1 MSKLEHIVTS
11 SEVVT
16 LCSKMLRYN
25 DKRLIDHGVRVGYIA
40 NLLSEYLETANPINN
55 KCLYLLS
62 VLHDIGAYKTEEVS
76 KLLQFETDNIHAHS
90 VYGYLF
96 IKHLTPLKNY
106 AKAILY
112 HHYPYDELNSG
123 DFIFDYAQLLHIA
136 DRIDIGLMRKMSL
149 DEIKIE
155 LTRINSI
162 HPKFLAAFH
171 RMLSDNALQV
181 DGLKQRV
188 DDYKNKIIASLE
200 INADEIEDFVMML
213 VYIIDFKSPATM
225 LHSVNTTAVSGFLA
239 EKLGLDKRDADL
251 LYSAALVHDV
261 GKITTPT
268 AILESEG
275 KLSDDEMTIMKLHT
289 TETENLLY
297 GVFTDEIIK
306 LAASHHEKLDGTGY
320 PHGLTAEE
328 MPTTYRALAV
338 ADITSALIGKRSYKD
353 SYSWDKTIGILRDM
367 AKANKIDADIV
378 EIVAENFVELQQILK
393 EKGAPVAQKYNTIL
407 AEYKEMLTYHDLP
420 EVFYA

>member
-25 DKRLIDHGVRVGYIA
+25 DKRLIDHGVRVGYFA
-40 NLLSEYLETANPINN
+40 TLLSEYLETNNPINK

-76 KLLQFETDNIHAHS
+76 RIIQFETDNIHAHS

-96 IKHLTPLKNY
+96 IKHLTPLKKY
-106 AKAILY
+106 ADAILY
-112 HHYPYDELNSG
+112 HHHLYEELNSN

-149 DEIKIE
+149 EEIKNE
-155 LTRINSI
+155 LSRINAI
-162 HPKFLAAFH
+162 HPKFLAAMS
-171 RMLSDNALQV
+171 RMLSDNALQL
-181 DGLKQRV
+181 DGLKQTV
-188 DDYKNKIIASLE
+188 EKFKDKIIGSLE
-200 INADEIEDFVMML
+200 INADEIEDYVMML

-239 EKLGLDKRDADL
+239 DKLDLDKRSADL

-275 KLSDDEMTIMKLHT
+275 KLSDDEMKIMKLHT

-320 PHGLTAEE
+320 PHGLTGDE
-328 MPTTYRALAV
+328 MPITYRALAV
-338 ADITSALIGKRSYKD
+338 ADITSALLGKRSYKD

-367 AKANKIDADIV
+367 AKSNKIDAEIV
-378 EIVAENFVELQQILK
+378 EVVAENFEELQRILK
-393 EKGAPVAQKYNTIL
+393 MKGEPVVKKYNTIV
-407 AEYKEMLTYHDLP
+407 AEYKEMLTHHELP